1 MAPSIFVFLFVPLF
15 DFISRSPPQLLRRIP
30 ILFSTA
36 HTHAAPAL
44 WVPWH
49 AGSTQPVAA
58 SSRFVVN
65 FALLHLL
72 PCFGFQHFWSFY
84 FYRIFIETFLH
95 SFRQADMY
103 LLSWLLTLFSKNI
116 PLEVAARIWD
126 GHLIF
131 GEAYLVCACLGVL
144 RYLCVD
150 L

>member
-1 MAPSIFVFLFVPLF
+1 MQVALSLSLPRHVLLLILHC
-15 DFISRSPPQLLRRIP
+15 FISDNVLDSNIFD
-30 ILFSTA
+30 LFI
-36 HTHAAPAL
+36 
-44 WVPWH
+44 
-49 AGSTQPVAA
+49 
-58 SSRFVVN
+58 
-65 FALLHLL
+65 
-72 PCFGFQHFWSFY
+72 
-84 FYRIFIETFLH
+84 FYRIFFIETFLH
-95 SFRQADMY
+95 SFHHQADMY